1 MLETFFLSFVVVVFA
16 ILGMAVGVLFGRR
29 PLREGG
35 CGDIDA
41 TGVCGVCGS
50 DPRAGQPRIPYE
62 GTLS

>member
-29 PLREGG
+29 PLREGS

-50 DPRAGQPRIPYE
+50 DPRAGEPRIRNE